1 MENNNLVLS
10 RVVVW
15 IIGIVSMVLL
25 EVNNILSWADV
36 CSIGITFSVL
46 IFYME
51 SRFAICFTML
61 AAFFI
66 LIGHY
71 FPLVSLH
78 SEVDF
83 ELMNRFQSAIGRGI
97 NIWLNA
103 FIYLFIAFISLLTFF
118 VLSAIAYDIKFKRLR
133 GR

>member
-1 MENNNLVLS
+1 MENNKLVLS

-25 EVNNILSWADV
+25 EMNNILSWADV

-97 NIWLNA
+97 NIVVEC
-103 FIYLFIAFISLLTFF
+103 FYLFVYCFYQLADIFCIVCNSL
-118 VLSAIAYDIKFKRLR
+118 
-133 GR
+133 